1 MSPSRSP
8 RTPLR
13 RAEIVIDIAAIR
25 HNVTRLKDYLRTPIM
40 TVVKA
45 DGYGHG
51 LVEAGRAAREG
62 GADWLGVASTDEALA
77 LREAGDSGPLL
88 AWLIMPS
95 EPAEELVAAD
105 IDVTAYTVA
114 DLEKFAAAGDA
125 LGLTPRVQLKV
136 DTGLSR
142 GGSAF
147 AEWSNLVGHARILEA
162 ERAIR
167 ITGIW
172 SHFSASEDPADP
184 TSDLQEKVFGEAV
197 AVAEE
202 AGLRPEVR
210 HIANS
215 AGALLRPSARFDL
228 VRVGIAT
235 YGIDPAPGVEGSPWA
250 DLGLVPAMTVRA
262 ELALV
267 KRIEAGA
274 GVSYN
279 HTWVAEEATTVGLIP
294 VGYAEGI
301 QRRAGNRASVWID
314 GARRPVRG
322 TVCMDQIMVD
332 LGDAEVEPGAEA
344 VLWGTGAAG
353 EPTAQ
358 DWAEASETIAYEV
371 VTRIG
376 GRMKRRY
383 IDSDQADDRTDA
395 QADGRAYDQTSDQV
409 SALGSDSP
417 SVPGG
422 DR

>member
-1 MSPSRSP
+1 MSPSPAP
-8 RTPLR
+8 RAPLR
-13 RAEIVIDIAAIR
+13 RAEIVIDLAAIR
-25 HNVTRLKDYLRTPIM
+25 HNVSRLREHLRTPIM

-51 LVEAGRAAREG
+51 LIEAGRAAREG
-62 GADWLGVASTDEALA
+62 GADWLGVASADEALA
-77 LREAGDSGPLL
+77 LRAAGDEGLLL
-88 AWLIMPS
+88 AWLIMPN
-95 EPAEELVAAD
+95 EPAEDLVAAD
-105 IDVTAYTVA
+105 IDVTAYTIA
-114 DLEKFAAAGDA
+114 DLEKFAAAGDT
-125 LGLTPRVQLKV
+125 LGRTPRVQLKV

-142 GGSAF
+142 GGAAF
-147 AEWSNLVGHARILEA
+147 ADWANLVGLARILEA
-162 ERAIR
+162 EGAIR
-167 ITGIW
+167 VTGIW
-172 SHFSASEDPADP
+172 SHFSSSENTADPA
-184 TSDLQEKVFGEAV
+184 SALQEKVFGEAL

-210 HIANS
+210 HLANS
-215 AGALLRPSARFDL
+215 AGALLRPSARLDL

-250 DLGLVPAMTVRA
+250 ELGLVPAMTVRA

-279 HTWVAEEATTVGLIP
+279 HTWVAEEPTTVGLVP

-301 QRRAGNRASVWID
+301 QRRSGNRASVWVD

-322 TVCMDQIMVD
+322 TICMDQIVVD
-332 LGDAEVEPGAEA
+332 LGDSTVEPGAEV
-344 VLWGTGAAG
+344 VLWGTGADG

-383 IDSDQADDRTDA
+383 VDTEQ
-395 QADGRAYDQTSDQV
+395 
-409 SALGSDSP
+409 
-417 SVPGG
+417 GG
-422 DR
+422 DQ

>member
-1 MSPSRSP
+1 MS
-8 RTPLR
+8 
-13 RAEIVIDIAAIR
+13 RAEIVIDLAAIR
-25 HNVTRLKDYLRTPIM
+25 HNVARLREHLRTPMM

-51 LVEAGRAAREG
+51 LVEVARAAREG
-62 GADWLGVASTDEALA
+62 GADWLGVASADEALA
-77 LREAGDSGPLL
+77 LRAAGDEGRLL

-105 IDVTAYTVA
+105 IDVTAYTAA

-125 LGLTPRVQLKV
+125 LGRTPRVQLKV

-142 GGSAF
+142 GGAAF
-147 AEWSNLVGHARILEA
+147 ADWSNLVALARILEA
-162 ERAIR
+162 EGAIR
-167 ITGIW
+167 VTGIW
-172 SHFSASEDPADP
+172 SHFSASEDPTDP
-184 TSDLQEKVFGEAV
+184 ISALQEKVFGEAV
-197 AVAEE
+197 AIAEE

-210 HIANS
+210 HLANS
-215 AGALLRPSARFDL
+215 AGALLRPSARLDL

-250 DLGLVPAMTVRA
+250 DLGLIPAMTVRA

-267 KRIEAGA
+267 KQIEAGA

-279 HTWVAEEATTVGLIP
+279 HTWVAEEPTTVGLIP

-301 QRRAGNRASVWID
+301 QRRGGNRTEVWID
-314 GARRPVRG
+314 GARHPVRG
-322 TVCMDQIMVD
+322 TVCMDQMVVE
-332 LGDAEVEPGAEA
+332 LGDASIEPGAE
-344 VLWGTGAAG
+344 VILWGTGADG

-383 IDSDQADDRTDA
+383 VDTDVDTEQGDDR
-395 QADGRAYDQTSDQV
+395 
-409 SALGSDSP
+409 
-417 SVPGG
+417 
-422 DR
+422 

>member
-1 MSPSRSP
+1 MSPSPAP
-8 RTPLR
+8 RAPLR
-13 RAEIVIDIAAIR
+13 RAEIVIDLAAIR
-25 HNVTRLKDYLRTPIM
+25 HNVSRLREHLRTPIM

-62 GADWLGVASTDEALA
+62 GADWLGVASADEALA
-77 LREAGDSGPLL
+77 LRAAGDEGRLL

-105 IDVTAYTVA
+105 IDVTAYTIA
-114 DLEKFAAAGDA
+114 DLEKFAAAGDT
-125 LGLTPRVQLKV
+125 LGRTPRVQLKV

-142 GGSAF
+142 GGAAF
-147 AEWSNLVGHARILEA
+147 VDWSKLVGLARILEA
-162 ERAIR
+162 EGAIR
-167 ITGIW
+167 VTGIW
-172 SHFSASEDPADP
+172 SHFSASENTADPA
-184 TSDLQEKVFGEAV
+184 SALQEKVFAEAL

-210 HIANS
+210 HLANS
-215 AGALLRPSARFDL
+215 AGALLRPSARLDL

-250 DLGLVPAMTVRA
+250 ELGLVPAMTVRA

-267 KRIEAGA
+267 KPIEAGA

-279 HTWVAEEATTVGLIP
+279 HTWVADEPTTVGLIP

-301 QRRAGNRASVWID
+301 QRRAGNRAEVWID
-314 GARRPVRG
+314 GARYPVRG
-322 TVCMDQIMVD
+322 TICMDQIVVD
-332 LGDAEVEPGAEA
+332 LGGASVERGAEVL
-344 VLWGTGAAG
+344 LWGTGADG

-383 IDSDQADDRTDA
+383 VDTDVDTEQGDDT
-395 QADGRAYDQTSDQV
+395 
-409 SALGSDSP
+409 
-417 SVPGG
+417 
-422 DR
+422 

>member
-1 MSPSRSP
+1 MSPSPAP
-8 RTPLR
+8 RAPLR
-13 RAEIVIDIAAIR
+13 RAEIVIDLAAIR
-25 HNVTRLKDYLRTPIM
+25 HNVSRLREHLRTPIM

-62 GADWLGVASTDEALA
+62 GADWLGVASADEALA
-77 LREAGDSGPLL
+77 LRAAGDEGRLL

-105 IDVTAYTVA
+105 IDVTAYTIA
-114 DLEKFAAAGDA
+114 DLEKFAAAGDT
-125 LGLTPRVQLKV
+125 LGRTPRVQLKV

-142 GGSAF
+142 GGAAF
-147 AEWSNLVGHARILEA
+147 ADWSKLVGLARILEA
-162 ERAIR
+162 EGAIR
-167 ITGIW
+167 VTGIW
-172 SHFSASEDPADP
+172 SHFSASENTADPA
-184 TSDLQEKVFGEAV
+184 SALQEKVFAEAL
-197 AVAEE
+197 AVAED

-210 HIANS
+210 HLANS
-215 AGALLRPSARFDL
+215 AGALLRPSARLDL

-250 DLGLVPAMTVRA
+250 ELGLVPAMTVRA

-267 KRIEAGA
+267 KPIEAGA

-279 HTWVAEEATTVGLIP
+279 HTWVADEPTTVGLIP

-301 QRRAGNRASVWID
+301 QRRAGNRAEVSID
-314 GARRPVRG
+314 GARYPVRG
-322 TVCMDQIMVD
+322 TICMDQIVVD
-332 LGDAEVEPGAEA
+332 LGDASVERGAE
-344 VLWGTGAAG
+344 VLLWGAGADG

-383 IDSDQADDRTDA
+383 VDTDVDTEQGDDT
-395 QADGRAYDQTSDQV
+395 
-409 SALGSDSP
+409 
-417 SVPGG
+417 
-422 DR
+422 

>member
-1 MSPSRSP
+1 MSPSPPP
-8 RTPLR
+8 RAPLR
-13 RAEIVIDIAAIR
+13 RAEIVIDLAAIR
-25 HNVTRLKDYLRTPIM
+25 HNVARLREHLRTPIM

-51 LVEAGRAAREG
+51 LVEAGRAARQG
-62 GADWLGVASTDEALA
+62 GADWLGVASADEALA
-77 LREAGDSGPLL
+77 LRAAGDEGRLL

-95 EPAEELVAAD
+95 EPAEDLVATD
-105 IDVTAYTVA
+105 IDITAYTVA

-125 LGLTPRVQLKV
+125 LGRTPRVQLKV

-142 GGSAF
+142 GGAAF
-147 AEWSNLVGHARILEA
+147 ADWSNLVARARILEA
-162 ERAIR
+162 EGAIR
-167 ITGIW
+167 VTGIW
-172 SHFSASEDPADP
+172 SHFSASENTADP
-184 TSDLQEKVFGEAV
+184 ISALQEKVFGEAL

-210 HIANS
+210 HLANS
-215 AGALLRPSARFDL
+215 AGALLRPSARLDL

-250 DLGLVPAMTVRA
+250 ELGLVPAMTVRA
-262 ELALV
+262 ELAMV

-279 HTWVAEEATTVGLIP
+279 HTWVAEEPTTVGLIP

-301 QRRAGNRASVWID
+301 QRRCGNRASVWVD

-322 TVCMDQIMVD
+322 TICMDQIVVD
-332 LGDAEVEPGAEA
+332 LGDISVEPGAEV
-344 VLWGTGAAG
+344 VLWGTGADG

-383 IDSDQADDRTDA
+383 VDTEQAE
-395 QADGRAYDQTSDQV
+395 Q
-409 SALGSDSP
+409 
-417 SVPGG
+417 GG
-422 DR
+422 DI

>member
-1 MSPSRSP
+1 MSPSPP
-8 RTPLR
+8 RL
-13 RAEIVIDIAAIR
+13 RAEIVVDLAAIR
-25 HNVTRLKDYLRTPIM
+25 HNVARLREHLRTPVM

-62 GADWLGVASTDEALA
+62 GADWLGVASADEALA
-77 LREAGDSGPLL
+77 LRAAGDEGRLL

-95 EPAEELVAAD
+95 EPAEDLVAAD

-114 DLEKFAAAGDA
+114 DLEKFAAAGDV
-125 LGLTPRVQLKV
+125 LGRTPRVQLKV

-142 GGSAF
+142 GGSVF
-147 AEWSNLVGHARILEA
+147 ADWTNLVALARTLEA
-162 ERAIR
+162 EGAIR
-167 ITGIW
+167 VTGIW
-172 SHFSASEDPADP
+172 SHFSASENPADP
-184 TSDLQEKVFGEAV
+184 ASALQEKVFGEAL

-210 HIANS
+210 HLANS
-215 AGALLRPSARFDL
+215 AGALLRPSARLDL

-250 DLGLVPAMTVRA
+250 ELGLVPAMTVRA

-267 KRIEAGA
+267 KQIEAGA

-279 HTWVAEEATTVGLIP
+279 HTWVAEEPTTVGLVP

-301 QRRAGNRASVWID
+301 QRRAANRAEVWVD
-314 GARRPVRG
+314 GVRHPVRG
-322 TVCMDQIMVD
+322 TICMDQIVVD
-332 LGDAEVEPGAEA
+332 LGDAPVEPGAEV
-344 VLWGTGAAG
+344 VLWGTGVNG

-383 IDSDQADDRTDA
+383 VDTEQ
-395 QADGRAYDQTSDQV
+395 
-409 SALGSDSP
+409 
-417 SVPGG
+417 GG
-422 DR
+422 DQ

>member
-1 MSPSRSP
+1 MSPSPAP
-8 RTPLR
+8 RAPLR
-13 RAEIVIDIAAIR
+13 RAEIVIDLAAIR
-25 HNVTRLKDYLRTPIM
+25 HNVSRLREHLRTPIM

-62 GADWLGVASTDEALA
+62 GADWLGVASADEALA
-77 LREAGDSGPLL
+77 LRAAGDEGRLL

-95 EPAEELVAAD
+95 EPVEELVAAD
-105 IDVTAYTVA
+105 IDVTAYTIA
-114 DLEKFAAAGDA
+114 DLEKFAAAGDS
-125 LGLTPRVQLKV
+125 LGRTPRVQLKV

-142 GGSAF
+142 GGAAF
-147 AEWSNLVGHARILEA
+147 ADWSNLVALARILEA
-162 ERAIR
+162 EGAIR
-167 ITGIW
+167 VTGIW
-172 SHFSASEDPADP
+172 SHFSSSENTADPA
-184 TSDLQEKVFGEAV
+184 SALQEKVFGEALT
-197 AVAEE
+197 VAEE

-210 HIANS
+210 HLANS
-215 AGALLRPSARFDL
+215 AGALLRPGARLDL

-250 DLGLVPAMTVRA
+250 ELGLVPAMTVRA

-267 KRIEAGA
+267 KPLEVGA

-279 HTWVAEEATTVGLIP
+279 HTWVAEEPTTVGLIP

-301 QRRAGNRASVWID
+301 QRRAGNRAEVWID
-314 GARRPVRG
+314 GARYPVRG
-322 TVCMDQIMVD
+322 TICMDQIVVD
-332 LGDAEVEPGAEA
+332 LGDASVERGAEV
-344 VLWGTGAAG
+344 VLWGAGTDG

-383 IDSDQADDRTDA
+383 VDTDVDTEQGDDT
-395 QADGRAYDQTSDQV
+395 
-409 SALGSDSP
+409 
-417 SVPGG
+417 
-422 DR
+422 

>member
-13 RAEIVIDIAAIR
+13 RAEIVIDLAAIR
-25 HNVTRLKDYLRTPIM
+25 HNVKRLRDHLRTPIM

-62 GADWLGVASTDEALA
+62 GADWLGVASADEALA
-77 LREAGDSGPLL
+77 LREAGDVGRLL

-95 EPAEELVAAD
+95 EPVEDLVAAD
-105 IDVTAYTVA
+105 IDITAYTVA
-114 DLEKFAAAGDA
+114 DLVKFATAGDE
-125 LGLTPRVQLKV
+125 LGMTPRVQLKI

-142 GGSAF
+142 GGAALADWSA
-147 AEWSNLVGHARILEA
+147 LVARARSLEA
-162 ERAIR
+162 EGAIR
-167 ITGIW
+167 VTGIW
-172 SHFSASEDPADP
+172 SHFSASENPADP
-184 TSDLQEKVFGEAV
+184 ISDLQEKVFGDAV
-197 AVAEE
+197 AIAEE

-210 HIANS
+210 HLANS
-215 AGALLRPSARFDL
+215 AGALLRPGSRLDL
-228 VRVGIAT
+228 VRVGVAT
-235 YGIDPAPGVEGSPWA
+235 YGIDPAPGVEGSPWPE
-250 DLGLVPAMTVRA
+250 LGLVPAMTARA

-267 KRIEAGA
+267 KRIGAGE

-279 HTWVAEEATTVGLIP
+279 HTWVAEEPTSVGLVP

-301 QRRAGNRASVWID
+301 QRSAGNRATVWVG

-322 TVCMDQIMVD
+322 TVCMDQIVVD
-332 LGDAEVEPGAEA
+332 LGDADVEPGAEV
-344 VLWGTGAAG
+344 VLWGTGADG

-376 GRMKRRY
+376 GRMKRRHV
-383 IDSDQADDRTDA
+383 DSDLADD
-395 QADGRAYDQTSDQV
+395 TSVQ
-409 SALGSDSP
+409 
-417 SVPGG
+417 G
-422 DR
+422 DDR

>member
-1 MSPSRSP
+1 MSPSPAP
-8 RTPLR
+8 RAQLR
-13 RAEIVIDIAAIR
+13 RAEIVIDLAAIR
-25 HNVTRLKDYLRTPIM
+25 HNVSRLKEHLRTPIM

-62 GADWLGVASTDEALA
+62 GADWLGVASADEALT
-77 LREAGDSGPLL
+77 LRAAGDEGRLL

-95 EPAEELVAAD
+95 EPAEELVAGD
-105 IDVTAYTVA
+105 IDVTAYTTA

-125 LGLTPRVQLKV
+125 LGRAPRVQLKV

-142 GGSAF
+142 GGAAF
-147 AEWSNLVGHARILEA
+147 ADWGNLVARARTLEA
-162 ERAIR
+162 EGAIR
-167 ITGIW
+167 VTGIW
-172 SHFSASEDPADP
+172 SHFSSSENTADPA
-184 TSDLQEKVFGEAV
+184 SALQEKVFGEAL

-210 HIANS
+210 HLANS
-215 AGALLRPSARFDL
+215 AGALLRPSARLDL

-235 YGIDPAPGVEGSPWA
+235 YGIDPAPGVEGSPW
-250 DLGLVPAMTVRA
+250 DELGLVPAMTVRA

-279 HTWVAEEATTVGLIP
+279 HTWVAEEPTTVGLIP

-301 QRRAGNRASVWID
+301 QRRAGNRASVWVD
-314 GARRPVRG
+314 GVRRPVRG
-322 TVCMDQIMVD
+322 TICMDQIVVD
-332 LGDAEVEPGAEA
+332 LGDAAVEPGAEV
-344 VLWGTGAAG
+344 VLWGTGADG

-383 IDSDQADDRTDA
+383 VDTEQ
-395 QADGRAYDQTSDQV
+395 
-409 SALGSDSP
+409 
-417 SVPGG
+417 GG
-422 DR
+422 DQ